1 MKNEIRK
8 GSTEMELRSFTGKM
22 ELREATEGS
31 TTPAVIFGYA
41 AVFDAPSTGLGWFTE
56 TIERGAFD
64 NTDFSNCIGLFN
76 HDENLILGSVKRN
89 SVRVGIDEVGLW
101 YEIDVPANDYIR
113 SIVLDPMRRG
123 DIDSSSFRFQLD
135 DSDPTAQEWF
145 WNETDYTAIRKIHKI
160 ASVLDVSPVLFP
172 AYDAASSSVRKAGE
186 VKELRQQAEQAGSRA
201 KNALSIDL
209 YM

>member
-8 GSTEMELRSFTGKM
+8 GSAEMELRSFASNV
-22 ELREATEGS
+22 EIREMQDDS
-31 TTPAVIFGYA
+31 TTVAVITGYA
-41 AVFDAPSTGLGWFTE
+41 AVFEEPSTGLGFFTE
-56 TIERGAFD
+56 IIERGAFD
-64 NTDFSNCIGLFN
+64 ESDFTNCIGLFN
-76 HDENLILGSVKRN
+76 HDENIILGSVRSGTVKLE
-89 SVRVGIDEVGLW
+89 IDEKGLR
-101 YEIDVPANDYIR
+101 YEIIAPDNDYIR
-113 SIVLDPMRRG
+113 NMVIAPMRRG
-123 DIDSSSFRFQLD
+123 DLVHSSFRFMLD
-135 DSDPTAQEWF
+135 HESGEADTWY
-145 WNETDYTAIRKIHKI
+145 WNDNDFTAIRKIHKI